1 MKKLLLTLIATLFIC
16 GPIFAWNDDPD
27 LHPETAYPGFN
38 HGLYEMQG
46 ALYASIAIN
55 GEPVSMETENWDQ
68 MELAAFVTIS
78 GEEQQRSYGMWLT
91 EEYVVEYGE
100 LFPTTNAESIFYTTP
115 GDAVYFKLH
124 NHVTGA
130 DYTFES
136 SYLYDDGTE
145 VTILTGED
153 HWEGVDDPD
162 HPLIINFVGEEPVTY
177 TYTKSIL
184 GYNGIEGNGRYYLIA
199 TPFAEVSPDEAGMYT
214 YAYDF
219 YYFNQANVGEEWIN
233 QKSNT
238 ADEDFLSMPL
248 GKGYLYASEEDVDL
262 VFTGYRNEE
271 ETYTIN
277 LLYAEDADLKGYN
290 LVGNPYGMPATI
302 DRDFLRM
309 NEDGTNFMPGTA
321 GDMIETAE
329 GIFVQATS
337 PDDNMVTFVPD
348 MGMKDNGAKLSI
360 NLNNGRSLIDR
371 AIVRFGESR
380 ELNKLQLTDNS
391 TSLYFSKNNEEFA
404 VVNCNGYGEMPLNFK
419 AETTG
424 TYTFS
429 FNADNVNFSY
439 LHLID
444 LVTGEDVDLLTNNS
458 YEFVGSPRDNEN
470 RFVLSFSQN
479 DGSDIF
485 AYQNDNDIIVN
496 GEGTLQV
503 FDVMGRFVG
512 NYELNGI
519 KHISAS
525 EFSTGVY
532 IFRLIGS
539 DTKTQK
545 IVVR

>member
-1 MKKLLLTLIATLFIC
+1 MKKLLLTLIAMLFVC
-16 GPIFAWNDDPD
+16 GSIFAYNDEEE
-27 LHPETAYPGFN
+27 HPETAYPGFN
-38 HGLYEMQG
+38 DGPYEMQG
-46 ALYASIAIN
+46 ALYASFSIN
-55 GEPVSMETENWDQ
+55 GVPVDMETADWEV
-68 MELAAFVTIS
+68 MEIAAFITLS
-78 GEEQQRSYGMWLT
+78 GEEVQRSYGMFLT
-91 EEYVVEYGE
+91 ERYVVEYGE
-100 LFPTTNAESIFYTTP
+100 LFPTTDLESIYYTTP
-115 GDAVYFKLH
+115 NDVVYFKMH
-124 NHVTGA
+124 NHATNM
-130 DYTFES
+130 DYTFDRA
-136 SYLYDDGTE
+136 YLYDDGTE
-145 VTILTGED
+145 VEILTGYD
-153 HWEGVDDPD
+153 YWGGLDDPD
-162 HPLIINFVGEEPVTY
+162 HPLMLNFVGEEPVTY

-184 GYNGIEGNGRYYLIA
+184 GYNGIDGNGRYYLIA
-199 TPFAEVSPDEAGMYT
+199 TPFAEVSPEAAGMFT

-219 YYFNQANVGEEWIN
+219 YYFNQTNVGEEWIN

-290 LVGNPYGMPATI
+290 LVGNPYGMPATV

-309 NEDGTNFMPGTA
+309 NEDGTNFMPGTS
-321 GDMIETAE
+321 GEVVETAE

-360 NLNNGRSLIDR
+360 NLNSGRSLIDR
-371 AIVRFGESR
+371 AVVRFGESR

-391 TSLYFSKNNEEFA
+391 TSLYFSKNDEEFA

-444 LVTGEDVDLLTNNS
+444 LLTGEDVDLLTNNS